1 MSTAVLIVGGLV
13 QVSVEYGEETGF
25 PYKQITGKDLLE
37 CMNPFP

>member
-1 MSTAVLIVGGLV
+1 M
-13 QVSVEYGEETGF
+13 QVSVEYGKETDF